1 VSNLI
6 VGGFL
11 VLHGFVHLLYF
22 GQSVRVFE
30 LQPGMTWPVDSWL
43 FSRHF
48 SRRVMRILAAI
59 LCILAGMGFLIGGV
73 GFLFSQAWATIT
85 ILTAAIL
92 STALYALFW
101 DGRKK
106 HLDRQGGI
114 GVLLNVAIL
123 ATILLFY

>member
-1 VSNLI
+1 MSDLI
-6 VGGFL
+6 VSGFL

-59 LCILAGMGFLIGGV
+59 LCVLAGMGFLIGGV

-85 ILTAAIL
+85 VLTAAIL
-92 STALYALFW
+92 STVLYALFW

>member
-1 VSNLI
+1 
-6 VGGFL
+6 
-11 VLHGFVHLLYF
+11 
-22 GQSVRVFE
+22 
-30 LQPGMTWPVDSWL
+30 
-43 FSRHF
+43 
-48 SRRVMRILAAI
+48 MRILAAI
-59 LCILAGMGFLIGGV
+59 LCVLAGMGFLIGGV

-85 ILTAAIL
+85 VLTAAIL
-92 STALYALFW
+92 STVLYALFW

>member
-1 VSNLI
+1 MSHLI

-11 VLHGFVHLLYF
+11 ILHGFVHLLYF
-22 GQSVRVFE
+22 GQSARVFE

-43 FSRHF
+43 LSKHF
-48 SRRVMRILAAI
+48 SQRGLRILAAV
-59 LCILAGMGFLIGGV
+59 LCILAGTGFLIGGV

-85 ILTAAIL
+85 IITAAIL
-92 STALYALFW
+92 STLLYALFW

-114 GVLLNVAIL
+114 GVLINVAIL
-123 ATILLFY
+123 ATFLLFF